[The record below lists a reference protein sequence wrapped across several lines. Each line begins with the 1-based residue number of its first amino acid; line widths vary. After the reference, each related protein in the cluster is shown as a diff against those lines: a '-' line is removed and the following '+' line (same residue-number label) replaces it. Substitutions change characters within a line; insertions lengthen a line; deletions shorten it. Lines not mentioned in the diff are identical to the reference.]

1 MQSRFRNALLAVAAF
16 AAAAFTPPQARA
28 QSAGAVTITVAS
40 PTEFAG
46 RVLSPG
52 AYVLRPAGGQ
62 WYLTL
67 EESGTHR
74 TIGFVRY
81 NSVTEREGDEAKV
94 TTAAL
99 DEGGPAK
106 FAITSVYVPA
116 TGREY
121 WFARIDR
128 AAPQTIAT
136 VISSGK

>member
-1 MQSRFRNALLAVAAF
+1 MQSRFRNALLSIAALAAV
-16 AAAAFTPPQARA
+16 AFTPARAHA

-52 AYVLRPAGGQ
+52 AYVLRPTGGQ

-81 NSVTEREGDEAKV
+81 SSVSESEGNEARV
-94 TTAAL
+94 TTATL
-99 DEGGPAK
+99 DAGAPAK
-106 FAITSVYVPA
+106 YAIASVYVPSS
-116 TGREY
+116 GREY
-121 WFARIDR
+121 WFALPER

-136 VISSGK
+136 AISSGK